1 MTEVTSSVSNSSA
14 ISQSNPVVSTS
25 TAPVSIAPRVVADD
39 SSTSNATK
47 SRPLNKPT
55 TASPASSN
63 SKFECPYC
71 SQTFTRH
78 HNLKSH
84 LLIHSEEK
92 KFVCETC
99 SSKFRRVHDLK
110 RHLKLHTG
118 ERPYLCEKCGRRFA
132 RGDALIRHTK
142 GSGTCSAAF
151 VSHKANGSSS
161 SGNNSTSNSTNEHSQ
176 HQQLQPTDMAKVS
189 SQDNGSLSSSLGY
202 QKKLP
207 SLNISDK
214 HHDLNN
220 SNDKSNKGLNN
231 IRRLSEIASNTPL
244 TTLTL
249 PPILS
254 SHHNH
259 NHNSNCSS
267 SSSISTISTNTSNE
281 RHTPPSTN
289 AQPSP
294 SSSSPSIASIINPP
308 TESSSSKVNNS
319 GIRPTT
325 PSLSNSSNNNTIST
339 HDHYTTP
346 SSSYPSYATS
356 SPQPPASYIYPKIN
370 EMTHED
376 NHQNDSAKIIATTNN
391 KYNQAHTH
399 ASPGNT
405 DPWTIVQMLENR
417 VRALEE
423 RLNSTEG
430 RVSFLE
436 TQLRAVNNN
445 NI

>member
-47 SRPLNKPT
+47 SRPLNKST

-267 SSSISTISTNTSNE
+267 SSSISTNTSNE